1 MTPVFSRRF
10 TLRSLFVAGLFPRF
24 SATSDTPTQAV
35 LVRKGEGEHLKI
47 GGAIFDFKLNKNQTG
62 GKLAFAEAVISVGAL
77 GAPPHL
83 HRTFDEICYVL
94 EGTVQVWVE
103 GEVVTLHS
111 GDVHLRPKGK
121 MHTFWNA
128 GTIPAKC
135 LEISM
140 PGGHEDYLRDLSQLL
155 AKGTRP
161 QPEDFAA
168 LAQKHD
174 IVYFWDK
181 LPEIIKK
188 YQVQL

>member
-1 MTPVFSRRF
+1 MAPVFSRRF

-24 SATSDTPTQAV
+24 SAASDTPTQAV
-35 LVRKGEGEHLKI
+35 LVRKDEGERLKI
-47 GGAIFDFKLNKNQTG
+47 GGSIFDFKLKKNQTG
-62 GKLAFAEAVISVGAL
+62 GQLAFAEAVISVGTL

-128 GTIPAKC
+128 GKTPAKC